1 MSLFED
7 AAEDDTDGEEEQ
19 GCGNTGR
26 GVVVLDASTAV
37 GAVVSVKTTMST
49 CPDVR
54 SRSLH
59 ELNIAPNVS
68 KD

>member
-1 MSLFED
+1 MSLLED
-7 AAEDDTDGEEEQ
+7 AADDDADREEEQ
-19 GCGNTGR
+19 GR
-26 GVVVLDASTAV
+26 GDTSRRVIVLDSSSAV